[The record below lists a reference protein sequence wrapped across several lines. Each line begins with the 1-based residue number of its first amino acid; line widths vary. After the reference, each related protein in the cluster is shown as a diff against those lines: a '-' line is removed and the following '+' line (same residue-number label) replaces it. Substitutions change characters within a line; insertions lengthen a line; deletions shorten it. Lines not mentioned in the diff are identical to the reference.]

1 MKKQETLWKKLH
13 PECKQAI
20 KNIKKDYPTTFEDLK
35 NQLKNETS
43 WVNIRYGTAVELWM
57 SVTFLFLVMRLENK
71 YYEQIKSKSSRSF
84 Y

>member
-20 KNIKKDYPTTFEDLK
+20 KNIKKDYPTTFENLK

-43 WVNIRYGTAVELWM
+43 WVNIRYGTA
-57 SVTFLFLVMRLENK
+57 
-71 YYEQIKSKSSRSF
+71 SRIMDECDISF
-84 Y
+84 FGNAFRK

>member
-20 KNIKKDYPTTFEDLK
+20 KKLKKNYPTTFEDLK

-43 WVNIRYGTAVELWM
+43 WVNVRYGTASRIMDECDI
-57 SVTFLFLVMRLENK
+57 LFFGSAFRK
-71 YYEQIKSKSSRSF
+71 
-84 Y
+84 

>member
-13 PECKQAI
+13 PEYKKAI

-43 WVNIRYGTAVELWM
+43 WVNIRYGTAEWIM
-57 SVTFLFLVMRLENK
+57 DECDILFLGNAFRK
-71 YYEQIKSKSSRSF
+71 
-84 Y
+84 